1 MAQGDKSNLL
11 GVAYASVD
19 KGKISG
25 ISLCIVPTPD
35 SAERSGIYPGLND
48 QDSNLDEIDPDLK
61 EQDSN
66 LDEIDQSKID
76 SRMSYASYIGSKRW
90 NEIDIESRLE
100 IARLEFGRKK
110 WEGYGSGEAYKDI
123 SYEALYKSGLL
134 KSQYDGL
141 KTLISYVADL
151 YLELEI
157 IQDPDWNPHLRFKVI
172 YSKEAYDKI
181 LDFFKGKKFYK
192 EFYTLLNDFEN
203 YNCEYDG
210 SDLEKLHD
218 DFEIDDD
225 IEDKLISE
233 GNRFIVSVLDNDYD
247 GMSIE
252 EQRRFIVSVFD
263 NDYDGLPIE
272 EQKRFILSVLE
283 DLPGEAK
290 DELLKEKLY
299 KDITEPKRVNE
310 VKHDTRFLT
319 SNPVSLSCIQSF
331 LRYKFAP
338 AEVRWISE
346 EISYFFKCNKFI
358 FGDSCKLSALRMAK
372 DADRAKYSISV
383 NQMKPKQIA
392 LLLITNVAWN
402 ELSSGNHHIYRGVL
416 SVIGKEYLRIF
427 KVALSS
433 SLELGYIDSDEYR
446 DDLKKLE
453 IAIKEVG

>member
-1 MAQGDKSNLL
+1 CLI
-11 GVAYASVD
+11 ASVD
-19 KGKISG
+19 DFKKGTLEILMGKETSQLTEKEAG
-25 ISLCIVPTPD
+25 E
-35 SAERSGIYPGLND
+35 AK
-48 QDSNLDEIDPDLK
+48 DESVKEELIDPNLK

-66 LDEIDQSKID
+66 LDEIDRSKMD
-76 SRMSYASYIGSKRW
+76 SYKSYASYIGSKRW

-110 WEGYGSGEAYKDI
+110 WKRYGSGEAYTDN
-123 SYEALYKSGLL
+123 SHEALDKSGLL
-134 KSQYDGL
+134 KSQYEGL
-141 KTLISYVADL
+141 MYVISLVADL
-151 YLELEI
+151 YLDLEI
-157 IQDPDWNPHLRFKVI
+157 IQEEDWTLVSRIKEV

-218 DFEIDDD
+218 DFETDDD
-225 IEDKLISE
+225 LEDKLIRE

-252 EQRRFIVSVFD
+252 EQKKFIVSVL
-263 NDYDGLPIE
+263 NHDYDGLSIE

-290 DELLKEKLY
+290 DELVKEKLY
-299 KDITEPKRVNE
+299 KDITETKRVNE
-310 VKHDTRFLT
+310 VNHDTRFLT

-358 FGDSCKLSALRMAK
+358 FGDSCKFSALRMAK
-372 DADRAKYSISV
+372 DADRAKYS
-383 NQMKPKQIA
+383 
-392 LLLITNVAWN
+392 
-402 ELSSGNHHIYRGVL
+402 
-416 SVIGKEYLRIF
+416 
-427 KVALSS
+427 
-433 SLELGYIDSDEYR
+433 
-446 DDLKKLE
+446 
-453 IAIKEVG
+453 